1 MDTLNCLSD
10 ENLSPIHEAINNSN
24 YAASMAFDLFYD
36 HKVLPDN
43 WMNLAIVSPNSGIV
57 HTAEW
62 TLSRECTAAISKLLA
77 VNAPLDQ
84 LIKVIDK
91 SSLGKCE
98 ILNDD
103 VINSQFELIIRCG
116 RVDILIWLYNS
127 DLRRQYT
134 YFNKERQKFIC
145 KKVGELESN
154 RSALEAFLDDVE
166 SAEKLGYEI
175 NGCNSGFRQMVLD
188 GAPVIEIENLIKHQ
202 KELITKTQ
210 NLTLKTGY
218 LQISFNKIIQHGLNS
233 LETAVHHGHL
243 HLIDW
248 ILTMPDTDLTDAL
261 PQIFS
266 QAIQDGRY
274 NGVEVYALLA

>member
-1 MDTLNCLSD
+1 ISD
-10 ENLSPIHEAINNSN
+10 
-24 YAASMAFDLFYD
+24 D
-36 HKVLPDN
+36 
-43 WMNLAIVSPNSGIV
+43 
-57 HTAEW
+57 
-62 TLSRECTAAISKLLA
+62 
-77 VNAPLDQ
+77 
-84 LIKVIDK
+84 
-91 SSLGKCE
+91 
-98 ILNDD
+98 
-103 VINSQFELIIRCG
+103 
-116 RVDILIWLYNS
+116 S

-218 LQISFNKIIQHGLNS
+218 LQIS
-233 LETAVHHGHL
+233 
-243 HLIDW
+243 LIK
-248 ILTMPDTDLTDAL
+248 
-261 PQIFS
+261 S
-266 QAIQDGRY
+266 Y
-274 NGVEVYALLA
+274 NMG